1 MAQNEKNSDCKKK
14 PLLLFSPL
22 DWGLGHTTRCI
33 PLLRQFFALG
43 FRIVVACN
51 STQKR
56 VLGEELAQLEF
67 VPLEGYDVK
76 YSRNPALLRM
86 KITAQLTNILTKV
99 NLENRW
105 VRRYAAENGVS
116 LLVSDNR
123 YGFRHPSV
131 PSIFITHQ
139 LAPKTGI
146 SARID
151 RLVQKFLYRYINR
164 FTECWIPD
172 SPSSKNLSGILS
184 HTNNNPAIPVQFI
197 GPLTRFEQLPD
208 AGEEDFLLII
218 LSGPEPQRSL
228 FEKNLLEQLKAVKK
242 KIVFVRGLPET
253 NAMPGQLPNVEFY
266 NHLSADRLNRVAQ
279 QAQLVICRAG
289 YTSLMD
295 MLALKKKMI
304 VVPTPG
310 QPEQEYLAAY
320 LSAKNIVLQCSQ
332 QQFNL
337 QHALSMA
344 ETFTF
349 NIPALDFTAYKEIVS
364 ERINMLC
371 QTNVVPVY

>member
-1 MAQNEKNSDCKKK
+1 LAQNEKNSDRKKK

-33 PLLRQFFALG
+33 PLLRRFSDLG

-56 VLGEELAQLEF
+56 ILGEELTQLEF
-67 VPLEGYDVK
+67 VPLQGYDVK
-76 YSRNPALLRM
+76 YSRNPALFRL

-105 VRRYAAENGVS
+105 IRRYIAENRVS
-116 LLVSDNR
+116 LVVSDNR

-131 PSIFITHQ
+131 PSVFITHQ

-146 SARID
+146 STRID
-151 RLVQKFLYRYINR
+151 RFVQKFLYRYVNR

-172 SPSSKNLSGILS
+172 SPSSNNLSGILS
-184 HTNNNPAIPVQFI
+184 HTNSVPVIPIQFI
-197 GPLTRFEQLPD
+197 GPLTRFEQLPAD
-208 AGEEDFLLII
+208 GEEDFILII
-218 LSGPEPQRSL
+218 LSGPEPQRSVL
-228 FEKNLLEQLKAVKK
+228 EKILLGQIKTLQR

-253 NAMPGQLPNVEFY
+253 NTMPAQQSNVEFY
-266 NHLSADRLNRVAQ
+266 NHLSAAELNMLAQ
-279 QAQLVICRAG
+279 RAQLVICRAG

-310 QPEQEYLAAY
+310 QPEQEYLAEH
-320 LSAKNIVLQCSQ
+320 LSAKNIVLNCSQ

-337 QHALSMA
+337 QRALSTA

-349 NIPALDFTAYKEIVS
+349 NIPQLDFAAYKEIVG
-364 ERINMLC
+364 ERIRALC
-371 QTNVVPVY
+371 KTDVALAP